1 MIAKLV
7 LGSALAVACGAS
19 IVLAACSSSSSSSGP
34 ATAPCPTNLT
44 TDTCPT
50 PPPSWKTDVQPLFEA
65 YCLQCHGNG
74 GMAFAQVPLATYQD
88 VFDNRT
94 RSWQQVYQCLM
105 PNMDASLPALA
116 FPTADQRQTMI
127 TWLDPCN
134 APNN

>member
-1 MIAKLV
+1 L
-7 LGSALAVACGAS
+7 
-19 IVLAACSSSSSSSGP
+19 
-34 ATAPCPTNLT
+34 N

-65 YCLQCHGNG
+65 YCLQCHGTG
-74 GMAFAQVPLATYQD
+74 QMAFAQVPLETYQD

-94 RSWQQVYQCLM
+94 RSWQQIYQCLM
-105 PNMDASLPALA
+105 PNLDASLPATN
-116 FPTADQRQTMI
+116 FPTADQRQTMV